1 MTVLSVIGTRP
12 DAIKLLPVHLAL
24 QSAGIKSILC
34 STAQHLEMLNQVLDI
49 FQIKPDFDLQIM
61 QENQD
66 LFHITSQALNKMKEV
81 LNAVEPTLV
90 LVQGDTTTA
99 FAATLAAVYKK
110 IPVGHVE
117 AGLRTG
123 SLEAPYPEEMN
134 RRFISMVGTYH
145 FAPTSLNV
153 ANLLAEGVAR
163 QNIILTGNTVVD
175 SLHMII
181 TKIKDGSLIID
192 PLIIKLIQKLKAE
205 NKTIAL
211 LTAHRRESFNGGLH
225 NIFQAAEKITQTSPE
240 LAFIYPHHPNPEVL
254 RAIKDTGIANSK
266 NIYLRKPLN
275 YKELAYCLIECDW
288 VATDSGGIQEEAISL
303 GKPVV
308 ILREKTERIEG
319 VWQGIAYLAGT
330 EVNSIIK
337 SMSKANSQKNLF
349 SQTSIYG
356 DGQASKKIAS
366 FIESLQTEQ
375 HHAIGNMQKPVRQQQ
390 PYTKMNL

>member
-1 MTVLSVIGTRP
+1 MTILSVIGTRP

-24 QSAGIKSILC
+24 QAAGIKSVLC
-34 STAQHLEMLNQVLDI
+34 STAQHIEMLNQVLDI
-49 FQIKPDFDLQIM
+49 FNIKPDFDLQIM

-66 LFHITSQALNKMKEV
+66 LFHITSSALNKMKQV
-81 LNAVEPTLV
+81 LDKVQPTLV

-110 IPVGHVE
+110 IPVGHIE

-145 FAPTSLNV
+145 FAPTSLNL
-153 ANLLAEGVAR
+153 ANLLAEGVTR
-163 QNIILTGNTVVD
+163 QSIILTGNTVVD

-181 TKIKDGSLIID
+181 AKIKDGTLVID
-192 PLIIKLIQKLKAE
+192 PVIVSLVQKLKAE
-205 NKTIAL
+205 KKTIAL

-225 NIFQAAEKITQTSPE
+225 NIFEAAQKTAQATPE

-254 RAIKDTGIANSK
+254 RAIKDTGIADSQ
-266 NIYLRKPLN
+266 NIYLTQPLS
-275 YKELAYCLIECDW
+275 YKELVYCLMECDW

-319 VWQGIAYLAGT
+319 VWEGIAHLAGT
-330 EVNSIIK
+330 ETTSIIK
-337 SMSKANSQKNLF
+337 FMSKTHAQKKHF

-356 DGQASKKIAS
+356 DGKASKKIAS
-366 FIESLQTEQ
+366 FIQSLQAEK
-375 HHAIGNMQKPVRQQQ
+375 HHAIGDTQKPVRQQQ
-390 PYTKMNL
+390 PYTNTNL